1 MANRFKY
8 KQKMDIKGHKCE
20 LPGCNKDIPSW
31 RHRNA
36 TTCCKEHGKELKRL
50 REAANYQRLK
60 DSASSS
66 LIMYRQL
73 SWIVDHYGYEVLVN
87 LNDLTFLNINW
98 AIKPDIFQRD
108 GITGTKV
115 QDLGFIISKPNHI
128 IIYKL

>member
-1 MANRFKY
+1 M
-8 KQKMDIKGHKCE
+8 KGHKCE

-31 RHRNA
+31 RHR
-36 TTCCKEHGKELKRL
+36 K
-50 REAANYQRLK
+50 
-60 DSASSS
+60 
-66 LIMYRQL
+66 L

-98 AIKPDIFQRD
+98 AIKPDVFQRD

-115 QDLGFIISKPNHI
+115 KDLGFIISKPNHI